1 MKSPPLILAALLFA
15 LAAVGAYLLLDN
27 GLWFGRQDLLIR
39 AVLFLLPAL
48 AALTAAWI
56 PLRAHAPRAARLLAL
71 FYIPVLFGGFGY
83 FLFWM
88 PRFAESVL
96 SIDMVEQRLI
106 TDSSSNALVEIG
118 FAFPIFTPT
127 VELRNGELFSREVD
141 IYLRMIDS
149 DGRPMLYR
157 AVREEVPPGTLS
169 VEATVRGMLS
179 ANERYLFLP
188 VRLAPGEEATGR
200 LVFVITALDEGA
212 SFMGE
217 MRRANL
223 AQFELRDAIGGELLL
238 EVPVER

>member
-1 MKSPPLILAALLFA
+1 MKSPALILAALLIA
-15 LAAVGAYLLLDN
+15 SAAAGAGLLVGN
-27 GLWFGRQDLLIR
+27 NLWFGQQGLLFR
-39 AVLFLLPAL
+39 AVLFLLPVL
-48 AALTAAWI
+48 AVLTGAWI
-56 PLRAHAPRAARLLAL
+56 VSRTRSPRTARLLAL
-71 FYIPVLFGGFGY
+71 AYIPVLIGGFGY

-88 PRFAESVL
+88 PRFADSVL
-96 SIDMVEQRLI
+96 SIEMVEQRLI

-141 IYLRMIDS
+141 VYLRMTDS
-149 DGRPMLYR
+149 DGESMLYR

-188 VRLAPGEEATGR
+188 VRLAPGEAVTGR

-223 AQFELRDAIGGELLL
+223 AQFELRDAAGGELLL
-238 EVPVER
+238 EVAVAR

>member
-1 MKSPPLILAALLFA
+1 MKSPAPILAALLLA
-15 LAAVGAYLLLDN
+15 AAAVGTYLLVGN
-27 GLWFGRQDLLIR
+27 ALWFGQQHLLVR
-39 AVLFLLPAL
+39 AALFPLPLLSAL
-48 AALTAAWI
+48 AGIWI
-56 PLRAHAPRAARLLAL
+56 VLRARAPRRARLLAL
-71 FYIPVLFGGFGY
+71 ACIPVLLADFGY

-88 PRFAESVL
+88 PRFAESTL
-96 SIDMVEQRLI
+96 SIELIEQRLI

-141 IYLRMIDS
+141 VYLRMTGS
-149 DGRPMLYR
+149 DGQSMLYR
-157 AVREEVPPGTLS
+157 AAREQVPPGTLS

-188 VRLAPGEEATGR
+188 LRLAPGEAITGR

-223 AQFELRDAIGGELLL
+223 VQFELRDAAAGELLL
-238 EVPVER
+238 EVPVAR

>member
-1 MKSPPLILAALLFA
+1 MKPPPLIFAALLFA
-15 LAAVGAYLLLDN
+15 SAMAGAWILFDN
-27 GLWFGRQDLLIR
+27 GLWFGRQELFVR
-39 AVLFLLPAL
+39 AVLFLSPVL
-48 AALTAAWI
+48 AALAAAWI
-56 PLRAHAPRAARLLAL
+56 PLRSYSPRSARLLSL
-71 FYIPVLFGGFGY
+71 FYIPVLLAGFGY

-96 SIDMVEQRLI
+96 SVEMMEQRLI

-141 IYLRMIDS
+141 VYLRMTDS
-149 DGRPMLYR
+149 DGQSMLYR
-157 AVREEVPPGTLS
+157 AVREEVPAGTLS
-169 VEATVRGMLS
+169 VEATVRGMLG

-188 VRLAPGEEATGR
+188 VRLVPGEELTGR
-200 LVFVITALDEGA
+200 LVFIVTALDEGA

-223 AQFELRDAIGGELLL
+223 VQFELRNAADGELLL